1 MRKNKTYQYLEDS
14 PTEKKTITKKS
25 KIEYEKLL
33 KSLDDEE
40 EVEIEFEKGTE
51 NSVNLNI
58 NLPTNLIEEFSNS
71 NSNKVNF
78 SLNLSKRVLEDILS
92 LLN

>member
-14 PTEKKTITKKS
+14 PTEKKKITKKS
-25 KIEYEKLL
+25 KIEFEKLL
-33 KSLDDEE
+33 KSLDNEE
-40 EVEIEFEKGTE
+40 EVEIEFEKGSR

-58 NLPTNLIEEFSNS
+58 HLPTNLIEKFSD
-71 NSNKVNF
+71 SNKINF
-78 SLNLSKRVLEDILS
+78 SLNLSKTVLEDILS